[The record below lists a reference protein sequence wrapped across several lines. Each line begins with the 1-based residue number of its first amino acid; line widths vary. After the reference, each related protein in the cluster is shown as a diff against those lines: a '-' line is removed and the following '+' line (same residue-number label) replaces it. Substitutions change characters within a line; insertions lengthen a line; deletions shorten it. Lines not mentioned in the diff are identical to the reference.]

1 MSDFGFSVAHRLRRR
16 NDFKRVFRHQNKAAA
31 KHVVV
36 LVSRHG
42 FKFRGPGRLGVVVS
56 SKVNK
61 RAVRRH
67 QLKRWVKELF
77 RLELKQQTFGMDVV
91 VLFRRDPPESGHAQ
105 IEKEIRQ
112 CLPKAIQV
120 ADQYQKKQSKRP
132 AS

>member
-1 MSDFGFSVAHRLRRR
+1 MSDFSFPICHRLRRR

-56 SKVNK
+56 SKVSK
-61 RAVRRH
+61 KAVRRH

-77 RLELKQQTFGMDVV
+77 RQELKQDSFGMDVV
-91 VLFRRDPPESGHAQ
+91 VLFRRDPPEDGHEQ
-105 IEKEIRQ
+105 LSQEIRSI
-112 CLPKAIQV
+112 LPKAIKV
-120 ADQYQKKQSKRP
+120 ADQYQKKSNKRVSP
-132 AS
+132 